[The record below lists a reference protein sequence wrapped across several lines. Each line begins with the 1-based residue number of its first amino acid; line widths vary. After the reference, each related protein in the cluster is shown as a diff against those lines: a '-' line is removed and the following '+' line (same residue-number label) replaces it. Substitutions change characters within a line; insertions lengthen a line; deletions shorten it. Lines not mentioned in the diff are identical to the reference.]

1 MVNNAL
7 EKVQQLLTD
16 LVVSNDISD
25 DAIKTALAALQDE
38 GVVITLSKYSLEKA
52 KPGIQGSVTVGVTVK
67 KGQVSETFET
77 TKTIE
82 ALPEVVDPGDSGNT
96 EEADKLAVQSVKQE
110 IEAILANATYS
121 NHTDGVAIEA
131 LWHALDK
138 QGTAV
143 GINNFVKT
151 EATIDTAGTI
161 RFEVSIVKNNVKEII
176 AISKEI
182 AKLNAPLTTEEV
194 FTSVPVLDENQMIQF
209 GGEER
214 RVEQASIQ
222 ALQSLQVM
230 ESTNQGAIQL
240 VMGTSGDG
248 ETVAL
253 QAVTINAHAGTE
265 VLNFNDIPANV
276 GVAIIGDDVTE
287 IQNLQNTQSVTIET
301 AGAIAFTGDTNLNDI
316 TLTNATDVT
325 GLVAY

>member
-1 MVNNAL
+1 
-7 EKVQQLLTD
+7 
-16 LVVSNDISD
+16 
-25 DAIKTALAALQDE
+25 
-38 GVVITLSKYSLEKA
+38 
-52 KPGIQGSVTVGVTVK
+52 
-67 KGQVSETFET
+67 
-77 TKTIE
+77 
-82 ALPEVVDPGDSGNT
+82 
-96 EEADKLAVQSVKQE
+96 
-110 IEAILANATYS
+110 
-121 NHTDGVAIEA
+121 
-131 LWHALDK
+131 
-138 QGTAV
+138 
-143 GINNFVKT
+143 
-151 EATIDTAGTI
+151 
-161 RFEVSIVKNNVKEII
+161 
-176 AISKEI
+176 
-182 AKLNAPLTTEEV
+182 
-194 FTSVPVLDENQMIQF
+194 MIQF